1 VCYHSSIVKFGKV
14 ALEKVKVGCRGF
26 AQDVIIAST
35 DSSMVYVEA
44 LPLLS
49 ARSQRNY

>member
-1 VCYHSSIVKFGKV
+1 MCYHSADVTFDKV
-14 ALEKVKVGCRGF
+14 ALKKVKVGCRGF

-44 LPLLS
+44 IMLF
-49 ARSQRNY
+49 